1 MNQKITLK
9 LLADVTQH
17 TKYEK
22 YLYLVGGSVRDWLLD
37 RTVDCDYDI
46 VTELDAVELADML
59 YQSGCLD
66 NHPIVYP
73 RFGTVKLSIAGD
85 TIELVTARKES
96 YQESTRKPEVERAS
110 LRDDVFRRDFTINCL
125 LYNLHTQE
133 VLDLTGFGIRDLHLG
148 VLRTPLP
155 PHQTFHDDPLR
166 IMRAA
171 RFLAQLG
178 FEPVE
183 PLEQAAR
190 EMASRLGI
198 VSGERIREE
207 LRRTIDARYAA
218 DGLYAMKEWGIWPVL
233 MGSDTA
239 PEVDWITAVPRR
251 HRWPYA
257 LFPLC
262 GELANVDR
270 LIKRLRFSRHEASA
284 LHAFGRVVQNTE
296 HIDTLVSCHAHLSSI
311 IEVSTAAGILPE
323 RQLELLRGIGN
334 RKPVSPIDGREIA
347 ELRPDLPV
355 TDIGRIKAHLV
366 KMVVTDQVDPSDQ
379 ESARQEVLR
388 WSP

>member
-1 MNQKITLK
+1 
-9 LLADVTQH
+9 
-17 TKYEK
+17 
-22 YLYLVGGSVRDWLLD
+22 
-37 RTVDCDYDI
+37 
-46 VTELDAVELADML
+46 ML
-59 YQSGCLD
+59 HQSGYLD
-66 NHPIVYP
+66 DAPVIFA

-85 TIELVTARKES
+85 TVELVTARRES
-96 YQESTRKPEVERAS
+96 YQDSTRKPEVERAS

-183 PLEQAAR
+183 PLEQAAS
-190 EMASRLGI
+190 EMASRLEI

-218 DGLYAMKEWGIWPVL
+218 DGLYALKGWGIWPVL
-233 MGSDTA
+233 MGTDTA
-239 PEVDWITAVPRR
+239 IEDEDWITSIPRR

-257 LFPLC
+257 LYPIC

-284 LHAFGRVVQNTE
+284 LRAFWRVVQNAE
-296 HIDTLVSCHAHLSSI
+296 HLDTLVSCHTHLPSI
-311 IEVSTAAGILPE
+311 IEVSTAAGILSE
-323 RQLELLRGIGN
+323 RQLELLRAIAN

-347 ELRPDLPV
+347 KLRPDLPV

-366 KMVVTDQVDPSDQ
+366 KLVVTDQVDPNDQ
-379 ESARQEVLR
+379 DAVQQEVLR